1 MSFEA
6 IQEILHGVSS
16 DLKKM
21 ETVSNDRNE
30 DLMGILDDLAASI
43 MATQSV
49 VSALAKSNNL
59 GMTEVENWI
68 KDNMDQDG
76 QGSDKALAIAKYLV
90 TGEDSK

>member
-1 MSFEA
+1 MSFEN

-21 ETVSNDRNE
+21 ETLTNDRTE

-49 VSALAKSNNL
+49 VSSLAKTNNL
-59 GMTEVENWI
+59 GMAEVENWL
-68 KDNMDQDG
+68 KENMDQEG
-76 QGSDKALAIAKYLV
+76 QGSGKALTIAKYLV
-90 TGEDSK
+90 TGEDS